1 MLKKKTKILF
11 LRKTDHRKAFKGF
24 FGPVCLFFL
33 LRVAARL
40 FLLLLVALLVED
52 EVELTF
58 VFVVVFDC
66 CFVAFS
72 MATACGEV

>member
-1 MLKKKTKILF
+1 
-11 LRKTDHRKAFKGF
+11 
-24 FGPVCLFFL
+24 
-33 LRVAARL
+33 VAARL